1 MARTKRPEGTRA
13 PNGASSVYFSEAD
26 GHWHGRVTVG
36 KKDNGKP
43 DRRHTMSKDETKVRN
58 RVREWENER
67 DEGRVRKAGQNWTVE
82 KWLNHWLNEIVAPP
96 TITENA
102 WEAYEVA
109 CRVHLI
115 PGVGAHRL
123 QRSHADD
130 KLEPEHLEKLYRR
143 MIRVG
148 SAPGRVHQVHRT
160 IRTALK
166 EAKKRR
172 IISENPAELARAPK
186 VEEQDYEPYDV
197 DEIQSI
203 LETAARRRNSVRWA
217 IALALGL
224 RQGEALG
231 IQWPDVSWDGWDKPC
246 AEHGLSFCAGDCFER
261 HSPEIGV
268 RRNRLRPK
276 YKHGCSTPC
285 GRRFA
290 GYCPQRINTRRET
303 KPTKSK
309 AGKRYIG
316 LPKQLALLLVRHKAA
331 QDRERTLA
339 VDLWVETG
347 YVFTKPTGEA
357 LVPNTDYHHWKELL
371 REAGVEERRLHDAR
385 HTAATVLLLLEVPER
400 TVMAIMGWSST
411 AMAARYQHV
420 TDRIRRGVARR
431 VDGLLWAAPSAAPSA
446 AEEGPKVA

>member
-1 MARTKRPEGTRA
+1 MPRKKRPEGTRA
-13 PNGASSVYFSEAD
+13 PNGASTVYFSETD

-36 KKDNGKP
+36 KKDNGNP

-58 RVREWENER
+58 KVREWENER

-82 KWLNHWLNEIVAPP
+82 TWLNHWLHEIMAPP

-102 WEAYEVA
+102 WDAYEVA
-109 CRVHLI
+109 CRVHLV

-123 QRSHADD
+123 QRSHSGD

-143 MIRVG
+143 MTREG
-148 SAPGRVHQVHRT
+148 SSAGRVHQVHRT

-166 EAKKRR
+166 EAKKRK
-172 IISENPAELARAPK
+172 IIADNPAELARAPK
-186 VEEQDYEPYDV
+186 VEEVEYEPYDV
-197 DEIQSI
+197 DEIQRV
-203 LETAARRRNSVRWA
+203 LETANRRRNSARWA

-231 IQWPDVSWDGWDKPC
+231 IQWPDVNWDRWDRPC
-246 AEHGLSFCAGDCFER
+246 KKHGSPFCAACFEY
-261 HSPEIGV
+261 HAPEIGV

-276 YKHGCSTPC
+276 YKHGCLTPC
-285 GRRFA
+285 GRKFA
-290 GYCPQRINTRRET
+290 GYCPQRVSARRET
-303 KPTKSK
+303 APTKSR

-316 LPKQLALLLVRHKAA
+316 LPKQLALLLVRHQAA
-331 QDRERTLA
+331 HAQERALA
-339 VDLWVETG
+339 ADLWEETG
-347 YVFTKPTGEA
+347 YVFTKPTGQP

-371 REAGVEERRLHDAR
+371 RDAKVGERRLHDAR

-400 TVMAIMGWSST
+400 TVMSIMGWSST

-420 TDRIRRGVARR
+420 TDRIRRGVAGR
-431 VDGLLWAAPSAAPSA
+431 VDGLLWAPPNDAAGADDEPR
-446 AEEGPKVA
+446 EVA